1 MPRPRKRRRLWHE
14 PQPAIFKP
22 VGVPLQRLAHVT
34 LLHEELEALRLAV
47 VGVQGSDL
55 QFFQVHVRRSELDA
69 IAQAVGAEVVMLPR
83 GGGAYVEEAGGGKRR
98 ASGGKRR
105 GARHAASA

>member
-1 MPRPRKRRRLWHE
+1 MAKIFVRERTRVGKGE
-14 PQPAIFKP
+14 GQP
-22 VGVPLQRLAHVT
+22 
-34 LLHEELEALRLAV
+34 RLAV

-83 GGGAYVEEAGGGKRR
+83 GGGAYEDEAGGGKRR